1 MPANGNANAKKAASR
16 RTRPWHVT
24 DVSGYYHIKKH
35 LTLRAGV
42 YNLFNYRYT
51 TWESVRQTAEGAVKR
66 HNNVGR
72 YNRYAAPG
80 RNYTLTLEMKF

>member
-1 MPANGNANAKKAASR
+1 MEN
-16 RTRPWHVT
+16 
-24 DVSGYYHIKKH
+24 VSAYYNIKKF

-51 TWESVRQTAEGAVKR
+51 TWESVRQTASDAVNQHR
-66 HNNVGR
+66 NVGV

-80 RNYTLTLEMKF
+80 RNYTVTLEMKF